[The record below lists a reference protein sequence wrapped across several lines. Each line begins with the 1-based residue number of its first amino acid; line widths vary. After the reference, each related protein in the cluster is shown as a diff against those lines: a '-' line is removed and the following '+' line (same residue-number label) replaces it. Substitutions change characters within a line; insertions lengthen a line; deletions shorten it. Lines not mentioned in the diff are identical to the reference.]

1 MTEFSLRALGCLETG
16 IPFPCSGE
24 KKGNSV
30 KKFCFALLPFDDC
43 VVISRAR
50 KLDSLRC
57 TASGFFDIE
66 FSSFFDYQF
75 RVYLTGRRDFS
86 IPLCEGDEVCDLIKD
101 TFRQMKISL
110 EESPFAVHA
119 DGEWNL
125 LKGLRIDFREKKTP
139 FLTA

>member
-1 MTEFSLRALGCLETG
+1 MAMDIRRLNSLIYLKKARQAAQEGDLESC
-16 IPFPCSGE
+16 ISCYV
-24 KKGNSV
+24 KG
-30 KKFCFALLPFDDC
+30 FY
-43 VVISRAR
+43 
-50 KLDSLRC
+50 LRC
-57 TASGFFDIE
+57 TCSGFFDIE

-101 TFRQMKISL
+101 TFQQMKISL

-125 LKGLRIDFREKKTP
+125 LKGLRIDFREKRTP